1 MSPAQPQAQS
11 PPPAH
16 SLITRTGRHSRPSN
30 LDRVAWRLLVLQ
42 KSPDEIAAKLHLS
55 IDQVNDAIVRVQ
67 MHNASLSHEA
77 VDLAIN
83 EEVLMSVRRGQLRT
97 VLHDAM
103 RAERTLITSGGVVTD
118 AQGMPLTEPDHG
130 MRLEAIKTLPSLLKS
145 IRPTSAGVQINT
157 AINNSNTQNNVIGGG
172 RSFEARRRAA
182 AERRGAVAVADAEEV
197 EVGEE
202 SEEVLE
208 GEIDD
213 VELDDPDI
221 AEETDDSDDE

>member
-1 MSPAQPQAQS
+1 M
-11 PPPAH
+11 
-16 SLITRTGRHSRPSN
+16 
-30 LDRVAWRLLVLQ
+30 AWRLLILQ

-103 RAERTLITSGGVVTD
+103 RAERTLITSGGVISDPVT
-118 AQGMPLTEPDHG
+118 GVPLTEPDHG

-172 RSFEARRRAA
+172 RSFEARMRE
-182 AERRGAVAVADAEEV
+182 AERRHKAEQSNGSEPVDVDFEEV
-197 EVGEE
+197 EELESNAVLDNPDEVDEE
-202 SEEVLE
+202 EE
-208 GEIDD
+208 
-213 VELDDPDI
+213 
-221 AEETDDSDDE
+221 EEE